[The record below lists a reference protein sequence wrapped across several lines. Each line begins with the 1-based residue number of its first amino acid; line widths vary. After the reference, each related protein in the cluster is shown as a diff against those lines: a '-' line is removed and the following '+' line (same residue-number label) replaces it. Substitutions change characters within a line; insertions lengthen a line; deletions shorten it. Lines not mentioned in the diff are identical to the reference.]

1 MPTPDFPVGV
11 PSWYTDEQL
20 RGYVGMLAQRLFNLL
35 CNLDSLNVT
44 RLDAGT
50 VQVYDLNGGTGTITL
65 TGDGMTINNGTYNTF
80 TVDVNGNVTMTSAT
94 IQSQSGY
101 PKVVMD
107 PSGNLFAAYVD
118 ADNYVRLTPSTGGGP
133 GMSWTD
139 SGSLAAYMAYAAGL
153 IISTFG
159 ANKPMTLSPTGTL
172 FLSPGSNLNL
182 QPSGNLQINSAN
194 GYSGTFSVITSVNF
208 ATQTTTSK
216 NITINQGIITN
227 VV

>member
-94 IQSQSGY
+94 IQSASGY
-101 PKVVMD
+101 PKVVID
-107 PSGNLFAAYVD
+107 PTNNVFRAYQDETHYVEISPVYNNAPTIKMISPQTTFDLFVNPDTTGNATMSNSSGRID
-118 ADNYVRLTPSTGGGP
+118 
-133 GMSWTD
+133 
-139 SGSLAAYMAYAAGL
+139 
-153 IISTFG
+153 
-159 ANKPMTLSPTGTL
+159 
-172 FLSPGSNLNL
+172 
-182 QPSGNLQINSAN
+182 INSAN
-194 GYSGTFSVITSVNF
+194 NVRFNTSPSGTLQVPDASNVIQNGASGT
-208 ATQTTTSK
+208 
-216 NITINQGIITN
+216 ITYVKDVTGPTFGTITVTKGIITSFT
-227 VV
+227 